1 MHKLTKAEI
10 MREVKDDIYITLGL
24 ISYSLGWAVF
34 LLPYQITTGGTTGI
48 GAIIYYATGFP
59 IQWSYFIIN
68 AVLMTFAIRI
78 LGPKFS
84 IKTTYAIFMLTF
96 LLWLFQLV
104 VNNYIKAPDMT
115 PDGKPLLLGIG
126 QDFMACIIG
135 AAMCG
140 VGLGITFNYNGSTG
154 GTDIIAAVVNKYRDV
169 SLGRM
174 IMICDVFIIGSCYFI
189 FHDWRRVIFGF
200 VTLFIIGVVLDWI
213 INSARQSVQFFIFSK
228 KYDEIADRII
238 KDADRGVT
246 VLDGT
251 GWYSKNNVKVLV
263 VLAKKRQSLEIF
275 RLVKRID
282 PNAFISQS
290 SVIGVYGEG
299 FDKLKVK

>member
-1 MHKLTKAEI
+1 MVIFHYQ
-10 MREVKDDIYITLGL
+10 RRSDDICYPDIR
-24 ISYSLGWAVF
+24 
-34 LLPYQITTGGTTGI
+34 P
-48 GAIIYYATGFP
+48 AIQYKNDVCYLYADFP
-59 IQWSYFIIN
+59 
-68 AVLMTFAIRI
+68 A
-78 LGPKFS
+78 
-84 IKTTYAIFMLTF
+84 
-96 LLWLFQLV
+96 LV
-104 VNNYIKAPDMT
+104 VPT
-115 PDGKPLLLGIG
+115 
-126 QDFMACIIG
+126 
-135 AAMCG
+135 
-140 VGLGITFNYNGSTG
+140 T
-154 GTDIIAAVVNKYRDV
+154 
-169 SLGRM
+169 
-174 IMICDVFIIGSCYFI
+174 DVFIISSCYFI

-251 GWYSKNNVKVLV
+251 GWYSKANVKVLV
-263 VLAKKRQSLEIF
+263 VLAKKRQSLDIF

-299 FDKLKVK
+299 FEKLKVK